1 MTIVKGH
8 KSHHDLFYIIILQ
21 FLYEIKI
28 EYYKISVC
36 VLHSYNKLD
45 GWDANLN
52 MGRNYSLL
60 TPRSVW
66 GPSILLTD

>member
-1 MTIVKGH
+1 MTIEKGH
-8 KSHHDLFYIIILQ
+8 KSHQDLFYIIILQ
-21 FLYEIKI
+21 FLYGIKK

-52 MGRNYSLL
+52 MGRNFSLL

-66 GPSILLTD
+66 GPFNLLTD

>member
-8 KSHHDLFYIIILQ
+8 EGHHDLFYSIIPK
-21 FLYEIKI
+21 FLYGIMK

-36 VLHSYNKLD
+36 VLHSYKLD

-52 MGRNYSLL
+52 MGRNFSLL
-60 TPRSVW
+60 MPRTVW
-66 GPSILLTD
+66 GPFNLVTN